1 MDPTLLQ
8 GLSDE
13 VDRIFNNWTVTQL
26 CLPLCSDPSGSPSPY
41 NIANLAN
48 PKTQVTNKA
57 LKTALFL
64 PANLPSPAAD
74 PITTGEE
81 GTKVFANAELT
92 NLVANVCQ
100 LAGFKSVLPSNNPN
114 LAFPS
119 ITYGGHRG
127 RCYKSSQDLLHP
139 DSEKRRAKQPT
150 RPLSKD
156 EACSFRFSV
165 YFSRDHNRW
174 FIPLSMPGNMKHSG
188 HAEAPPSQV
197 QIAAG
202 RLEKKELELIQQM
215 LRRFLPISAIKSLVK
230 CRTGKT
236 FNYHQFYQLN
246 NHKLARMKL
255 EPSSNGKGTT
265 PASRLLCKTRGME

>member
-1 MDPTLLQ
+1 MLQ

-48 PKTQVTNKA
+48 PKTRVTNKA

-74 PITTGEE
+74 PITTDE

-92 NLVANVCQ
+92 NLVANACQ
-100 LAGFKSVLPSNNPN
+100 LAGFKSVC
-114 LAFPS
+114 
-119 ITYGGHRG
+119 HRG